1 MKVEQK
7 IILAY
12 TILGLFS
19 GFLTNYLSMAGLGLI
34 VAVATSFAIYFISLP
49 FLTAFV
55 KTKKTLLFYNSFVT
69 FLLVWLTI
77 WILLYNLGG

>member
-7 IILAY
+7 IVMIY
-12 TILGLFS
+12 TILGLIS
-19 GFLTNYLSMAGLGLI
+19 GFLTNHIIGFGLL
-34 VAVATSFAIYFISLP
+34 VATLIPFVFYFIS
-49 FLTAFV
+49 FLLLTIFV
-55 KTKKTLLFYNSFVT
+55 KGKKTYLFYNSFVT